1 MSKKKHPHG
10 QSLRKQPPA
19 TQHGKAKQGSR
30 AETINLAMAQATSP
44 ANRARVRDHIEQ
56 CGSPVLAAKDVFLAY
71 AEAAEQPD
79 PHYSVACR
87 AGCWFCCTVPVAVTA
102 FEAAM
107 VRSVVVTLPE
117 EAQQAI
123 WGRLQE
129 HVAAQNQAL
138 AVSNGQP
145 ISFHRRCPL
154 LAAEG
159 ICSVYEGRP
168 LACRSVLSL
177 DADRCR
183 RALLEDDAGD
193 PNIPY
198 SLTNNAALSG
208 VPELM
213 VTLNEGHLD
222 HYPSYE
228 LASALYKL
236 WTQPDSFLAWQQGE
250 RFAEDGF
257 PRMAKGEEIY
267 PTPAGLPI
275 GPPR

>member
-1 MSKKKHPHG
+1 MSKKKHPHE
-10 QSLRKQPPA
+10 QPLHRQPPA
-19 TQHGKAKQGSR
+19 IQHGKAKQGSR
-30 AETINLAMAQATSP
+30 AETINLALAQATSP
-44 ANRARVRDHIEQ
+44 ANRARARDHIEQ
-56 CGSPVLAAKDVFLAY
+56 CGSPVLAAKDIFLTY

-79 PHYSVACR
+79 PRYSVACR

-117 EAQQAI
+117 EEQQAI
-123 WGRLQE
+123 WERLQE

-138 AVSNGQP
+138 AESNGQP

-154 LAAEG
+154 LTAEG
-159 ICSVYEGRP
+159 ICSVYDGRP

-198 SLTNNAALSG
+198 SLTNNAAISG
-208 VPELM
+208 VPQLM

-236 WTQPDSFLAWQQGE
+236 WTQPDSFLVWQQGE

-275 GPPR
+275 GPPK